1 MKQTTITITGRSP
14 LLMHSDTLANPLHPL
29 KKEIAAYTSKRKKT
43 DDDHEMI
50 AYLEWKAGMY
60 HDSETGPYLPGRM
73 VKAALIR
80 AATKTKEGP
89 KVRSGLIILNDK
101 NRLEYTGP
109 RDIDKLWKDGKYVD
123 MRSVVVQRA
132 RTMRCRP
139 VFHDWACTVTV
150 AYDES
155 VLDKADILR
164 FFDTA
169 GQLVG
174 VGDYR
179 PENGGD
185 FGRFDAQ
192 EA

>member
-1 MKQTTITITGRSP
+1 MKQVTVSIAGRSP
-14 LLMHSDTLANPLHPL
+14 LLMHADTLANPLHPL

-43 DDDHEMI
+43 DEDHEMI
-50 AYLEWKAGMY
+50 ARLEWTAGMY
-60 HDSETGPYLPGRM
+60 HDDEVGPYIPGR
-73 VKAALIR
+73 VIKAALIR
-80 AATKTKEGP
+80 AATKTKDGP
-89 KVRSGLIILNDK
+89 KVRSGLIVLDDK
-101 NRLEYTGP
+101 NRLDYKGP
-109 RDIDKLWKDGKYVD
+109 RDFDGLWSSGKHVD

-139 VFHDWACTVTV
+139 VFPEWGATITI

-155 VLDKADILR
+155 VLDLDDILR

-179 PENGGD
+179 PEKGGD
-185 FGRFDAQ
+185 FGRFDARV
-192 EA
+192 A

>member
-14 LLMHSDTLANPLHPL
+14 LLMHADTLANPLHPL
-29 KKEIAAYTSKRKKT
+29 KKEIATYTSKRKKT

-60 HDSETGPYLPGRM
+60 YDAGTGPYIPGRM

-89 KVRSGLIILNDK
+89 KVRSGLIVLNDK
-101 NRLEYTGP
+101 NRLEYTGT
-109 RDIDKLWKDGKYVD
+109 RDIDKMWKDGKHTD
-123 MRSVVVQRA
+123 IRSVVVQRA

-139 VFHDWACTVTV
+139 IFSEWGTTVTV

-155 VLDKADILR
+155 ILDKADILR
-164 FFDTA
+164 LFDTA